1 MQTEAEEDS
10 LVMEGLLE
18 PDSTENRMKGLVG
31 ILPQLVRGYERLI
44 GDVVYLERL
53 IGSQRV
59 EMAITDVDC
68 GSVSM
73 HPFRRQMIR
82 AVQTNLGKD
91 GSSTDFFDY
100 PARSSRLF
108 LILISVL

>member
-18 PDSTENRMKGLVG
+18 PDSTENRMKGLVDTV
-31 ILPQLVRGYERLI
+31 PQLVRGYERLI

-59 EMAITDVDC
+59 EMAITDVDS

-73 HPFRRQMIR
+73 HPFRRQMVR

-91 GSSTDFFDY
+91 GSSSDFLAY
-100 PARSSRLF
+100 RAWSSGL
-108 LILISVL
+108 S